1 MPEDAPGAKRL
12 LVPESLWDFIHQTA
26 ITVKPDDHVG
36 CSTFPSDSE
45 LCALCSVTLKEA
57 AFSEGNL
64 RLFNKN
70 IYLVGNLEFR
80 FAVCGLLVCMLQRSQ
95 VEAETES

>member
-12 LVPESLWDFIHQTA
+12 LVPKSLWDFIHQTA

-36 CSTFPSDSE
+36 CSSFPSDSE
-45 LCALCSVTLKEA
+45 QCALCSVAFKEA

-64 RLFNKN
+64 RLSSKK
-70 IYLVGNLEFR
+70 IYSVGI
-80 FAVCGLLVCMLQRSQ
+80 
-95 VEAETES
+95 